1 MSRKWLLSILTGL
14 VLTVGGAA
22 GATAAEAL
30 PLDPLDDPVEVE
42 ADGVGSVAVEAET
55 EEPSLSVSAEGEA
68 EVPEAETTVEP
79 TVDAEVSPDGLDV
92 DLDGDTEVAGE
103 DVPEEEVTDPAE
115 GLLDDPASRLP
126 ESDVEDPTG
135 SPEAAN
141 DGEVR
146 TAPAPAPAGPSPE
159 AGDDA
164 GDARTGSHVPAP
176 ISADRAAVR
185 AGIAS
190 QPEVPADLAE
200 LAPEVAPPLLAAAAS
215 EQPPVEMALPV
226 VDTTPTIPALL
237 RLLAGLMVMGA
248 AVTWKTVNDHAI

>member
-42 ADGVGSVAVEAET
+42 VPGVGSVAVEAET

-79 TVDAEVSPDGLDV
+79 TVDAEIGPDGLDV
-92 DLDGDTEVAGE
+92 DLDGDTEVADE
-103 DVPEEEVTDPAE
+103 DVPVDEVTDP
-115 GLLDDPASRLP
+115 
-126 ESDVEDPTG
+126 VEDTVSRAPDGTLEGTG
-135 SPEAAN
+135 GSEAAN

-146 TAPAPAPAGPSPE
+146 SAPAPAPAPAGPSQD
-159 AGDDA
+159 AGDG
-164 GDARTGSHVPAP
+164 GDARTGTHVPAP
-176 ISADRAAVR
+176 VSADRAAVR

-190 QPEVPADLAE
+190 QPEVPTDLAE
-200 LAPEVAPPLLAAAAS
+200 LAPEVAPPLLAAATS

-226 VDTTPTIPALL
+226 GDTTPTIPALL
-237 RLLAGLMVMGA
+237 RMLAGLMVMGA